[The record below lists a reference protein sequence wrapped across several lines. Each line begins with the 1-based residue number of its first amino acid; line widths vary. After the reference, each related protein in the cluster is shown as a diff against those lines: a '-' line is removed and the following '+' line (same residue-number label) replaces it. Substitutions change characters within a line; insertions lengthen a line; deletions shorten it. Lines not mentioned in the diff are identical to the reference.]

1 MKHKREFSGQSLVEF
16 ALVFPIFFF
25 LVLGLLDLGRA
36 VFYYSSLSNAVRM
49 ASREGVVM
57 QYSGVTEAELED
69 EVIEYGFGLAN
80 FINIDVEIIE
90 IESPTSYFVE
100 KVEVIASYCFNPITP
115 GIAALIGTTCPDGS
129 TGIEL
134 EATSV
139 MRVEPGTR

>member
-1 MKHKREFSGQSLVEF
+1 MKPKRGFFGQSLIEF

-25 LVLGLLDLGRA
+25 LILGLLDLGRA

-57 QYSGVTEAELED
+57 QYSGVTEADLED
-69 EVIEYGFGLAN
+69 VVIEYGFGLAN
-80 FINIDVEIIE
+80 FTNIDVEIID
-90 IESPTSYFVE
+90 IISPTSFFIE
-100 KVEVIASYCFNPITP
+100 KVQVVASYCFNPITP
-115 GIAALIGTTCPDGS
+115 GIASLFGTTCPDGS

-134 EATSV
+134 EAVSV